1 MKRFFNSLGVFLRSA
16 DIPLLIMCVCATVFG
31 IVMISSAATY
41 QGASHYIT
49 IQIVALIFGI
59 IAYVILTLI
68 DIDIIAERWDFL
80 LFFSMLFIGS
90 LYFLGVEG
98 NSGNKSWL
106 RPSFLPFGLQPA
118 EICKIFY
125 IIILAKLLSQNE
137 HRLNSILSIGKIV
150 LITCIFVGEIVLI
163 SQDDGSAL
171 AYAAIFIITVLCA
184 GVSFAWFGLGIAAL
198 TIAVPYAWNSGLIDD
213 YQKARLMLPYDAT
226 IDPSGQYERYQMR
239 LSQIYIGGGQLTG
252 QGLFEGT
259 QTQAGTL
266 PAQHTDFI
274 FSVIGEELGM
284 IGCIVC
290 ILLLFA
296 IIIRCFYIAYR
307 ANSYMNR
314 LICIG
319 VGGMLLFQVFINV
332 GMCLGIL
339 PIIGLTLP
347 FFSYGGSSIVT
358 MFVATGIVSGI
369 RMRPAPDNNAH
380 YLRPPITNRFA
391 S

>member
-1 MKRFFNSLGVFLRSA
+1 MKRVFSAIGVFLRSA
-16 DIPLLIMCVCATVFG
+16 DIPLLIMCVCASVFG
-31 IVMISSAATY
+31 IVMIASAATH
-41 QGASHYIT
+41 QGASNFIMVQV
-49 IQIVALIFGI
+49 IALILGI
-59 IAYVILTLI
+59 IAFVILTLI
-68 DIDIIAERWDFL
+68 DIDIIAERWDL
-80 LFFSMLFIGS
+80 LLIFSLIFIGS
-90 LYFLGVEG
+90 LYFFGVQG
-98 NSGNKSWL
+98 DSGNKSWL

-125 IIILAKLLSQNE
+125 IIILAKILSQNE
-137 HRLNSILSIGKIV
+137 QRINSLLTIGKIGIIT
-150 LITCIFVGEIVLI
+150 LIFIGEIVLI
-163 SQDDGSAL
+163 SKDDGSAL
-171 AYAAIFIITVLCA
+171 AYAAIFIVTVLCA

-198 TIAVPYAWNSGLIDD
+198 IVAVPYAWNSGFFDN

-226 IDPSGQYERYQMR
+226 IDPSGQNERYQMR
-239 LSQIYIGGGQLTG
+239 LSQVYIGGGQLTG

-284 IGCIVC
+284 IGCILCV
-290 ILLLFA
+290 LLLFA
-296 IIIRCFYIAYR
+296 IIIRCFYVAFR

-319 VGGMLLFQVFINV
+319 VGGMLLFQVCINV
-332 GMCLGIL
+332 GMCLGVL

-358 MFVATGIVSGI
+358 MFVAVGIVSGI
-369 RMRPAPDNNAH
+369 RMRPAPDSSAH

-391 S
+391 P